1 MSKFEGRTLT
11 QQELED
17 EARARFGDDPWKWAF
32 ECPRCGDVAT
42 AGDFPEGERDRLGR
56 ECVGRALGILKK
68 NQVYKGRGC
77 DWAAFGLFRGPWEI
91 IMPSG
96 RSSWAFP
103 LAEATKEK
111 A

>member
-1 MSKFEGRTLT
+1 MPAFGVVVAIAFAVADVLH
-11 QQELED
+11 ELRRGV
-17 EARARFGDDPWKWAF
+17 A
-32 ECPRCGDVAT
+32 DVQ
-42 AGDFPEGERDRLGR
+42 RHRLGR